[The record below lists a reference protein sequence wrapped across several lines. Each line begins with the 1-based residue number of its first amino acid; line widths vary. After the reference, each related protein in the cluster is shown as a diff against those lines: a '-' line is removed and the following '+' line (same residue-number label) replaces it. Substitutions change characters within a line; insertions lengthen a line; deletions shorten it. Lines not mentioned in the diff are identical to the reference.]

1 MDRTVSLLQDLPKNV
16 SRFMKIVHSGSHSRH
31 SPVSCGTIDKTKNIF
46 LVVLYWMYHSNHKLY
61 VKVSRI

>member
-16 SRFMKIVHSGSHSRH
+16 SRFMKIVHSGSH